1 MSVDVCRSI
10 GASAG
15 GGLGAEHFFIH
26 FHTLSSVVL
35 LLTRWYSS
43 KVLPK
48 RGDDAAIASKE
59 DSGFGR

>member
-15 GGLGAEHFFIH
+15 GGLGAEHFFFH

-35 LLTRWYSS
+35 LLPGYSS